1 MAEQNA
7 IPIVDLS
14 SFASEGNSE
23 SRLESARAL
32 YNACHKFG
40 FVQIL
45 GHGVEPE
52 VLREAFDWSKK
63 LYGLSHDE
71 KMKAPHPDGP
81 MPHRGSSNLTA
92 VICQQLSFQ
101 GYSHLGLEKVYS
113 KAESIGRD
121 AIETD
126 GDSLRQIKDSK
137 VGLYRLFMNN

>member
-14 SFASEGNSE
+14 SFATEGSNE

-32 YNACHKFG
+32 YNACHSFG

-63 LYGLSHDE
+63 LYSLSHDE

-81 MPHRGSSNLTA
+81 IPHRGPSYFDW
-92 VICQQLSFQ
+92 C
-101 GYSHLGLEKVYS
+101 Y
-113 KAESIGRD
+113 
-121 AIETD
+121 
-126 GDSLRQIKDSK
+126 
-137 VGLYRLFMNN
+137 